1 MSAQHS
7 VAVPHARIDTDRLR
21 LNHPIADLITRYGI
35 ELRRS
40 GSTLVGRCPFHQDGG
55 RPNLT
60 VFLRSGRFVCFR
72 CQARGD
78 AISFV
83 QQLEH
88 VTFREAA
95 ERLGADPNP
104 SSIGDLG
111 RHPRQRRARA
121 RTAVEHDPTR
131 TAVLSAAAELYRNRL
146 LVDPGPLTYLA
157 ERGFG
162 KEVVEQAQLGY
173 AAGGELVPY
182 LAWRRL
188 PAHAARRAGLLD
200 SDGRERLAGR
210 IVFPE
215 VRDGEPIWLIGRLL
229 DADSQDPRYLGLPG
243 VKPLLGWEDADRDHR
258 GTCLVEGPL
267 DLLALRQW
275 GVPGLALCGTG
286 PSPDTVA
293 QLARWD
299 RLYAVLDADAAGQ
312 EATARLVDLLGAR
325 VIPVALPP
333 GIKDPADLAQRP
345 DGSELFRGAIRSAVA
360 GRAKQGLAH
369 SPGGL
374 RAKSSANG

>member
-1 MSAQHS
+1 MSEHQS
-7 VAVPHARIDTDRLR
+7 RAVPQARIDTDRLR
-21 LNHPIADLITRYGI
+21 LNHPIADLIARYGI
-35 ELRRS
+35 ELRKS

-60 VFLRSGRFVCFR
+60 VFPRSGRFVCFR

-111 RHPRQRRARA
+111 RHPRQRRARSHA
-121 RTAVEHDPTR
+121 AVEHDPTR

-146 LVDPGPLTYLA
+146 LVDPAPLTYLA

-162 KEVVEQAQLGY
+162 KDIVEQAQLGY

-286 PSPDTVA
+286 PSPDTLA

-345 DGSELFRGAIRSAVA
+345 DGSELFRGAIRTAVA

>member
-1 MSAQHS
+1 MSAQPS
-7 VAVPHARIDTDRLR
+7 LAVRRARIDTDRLR

-40 GSTLVGRCPFHQDGG
+40 GSTFVGRCPFHQDGG

-60 VFLRSGRFVCFR
+60 VFPRSGRFVCFR

-95 ERLGADPNP
+95 ERLGADP
-104 SSIGDLG
+104 DLSTVTVRG
-111 RHPRQRRARA
+111 RRTPQRRFRS
-121 RTAVEHDPTR
+121 REAVKHDPMR
-131 TAVLSAAAELYRNRL
+131 TAVLTAAAELYRNRL
-146 LVDPGPLTYLA
+146 LVDPSALMYLA

-162 KEVVEQAQLGY
+162 KEVVEQAQVGY

-182 LAWRRL
+182 LAWRGL
-188 PAHAARRAGLLD
+188 PAYVARRVGLLNA
-200 SDGRERLAGR
+200 DGRERLAGR

-215 VRDGEPIWLIGRLL
+215 VRRSEPIWLIGRLL
-229 DADSQDPRYLGLPG
+229 GADSEERYLGLPG
-243 VKPLLGWEDADRDHR
+243 NKPLLGWEDADRDHR

-267 DLLALRQW
+267 DLLTLRQW

-286 PSPDTVA
+286 LSPDAIA

-299 RLYAVLDADAAGQ
+299 RVYAVLDADTAGR
-312 EATARLVDLLGAR
+312 EATARLVDVLGSR
-325 VIPVALPP
+325 VIPVDLPP
-333 GIKDPADLAQRP
+333 GIKDPADLAQRV
-345 DGSELFRGAIRSAVA
+345 DGSELFRSAIRSAVA
-360 GRAKQGLAH
+360 GRATQ

-374 RAKSSANG
+374 MTKSSSNG

>member
-7 VAVPHARIDTDRLR
+7 LAVPHARIDTDQLR
-21 LNHPIADLITRYGI
+21 LNHPIADLIAHYGI

-60 VFLRSGRFVCFR
+60 VFPRSGRFVCFR

-104 SSIGDLG
+104 SSIRDPG
-111 RHPRQRRARA
+111 RQPRQRRDRS

-146 LVDPGPLTYLA
+146 LVDPAPLTYLA

-215 VRDGEPIWLIGRLL
+215 VRDGEPIWLIGRLV
-229 DADSQDPRYLGLPG
+229 DTDSQDPRYLGLAG
-243 VKPLLGWEDADRDHR
+243 VKPLLGWEDASRDHR

-360 GRAKQGLAH
+360 GRATQGLAP
-369 SPGGL
+369 SPGSL
-374 RAKSSANG
+374 RASSANG

>member
-7 VAVPHARIDTDRLR
+7 LAVPHARIDTDRLR

-40 GSTLVGRCPFHQDGG
+40 GSTLVGRCPFHQDRG

-60 VFLRSGRFVCFR
+60 VFPRSGRFVCFR

-83 QQLEH
+83 QHLEH
-88 VTFREAA
+88 MTFREAA

-111 RHPRQRRARA
+111 RQPRQHRARS

-146 LVDPGPLTYLA
+146 LVDPAPLTYLA

-162 KEVVEQAQLGY
+162 KDIVEQAQLGY

-182 LAWRRL
+182 LAWR
-188 PAHAARRAGLLD
+188 GLLTG
-200 SDGRERLAGR
+200 DGA
-210 IVFPE
+210 F
-215 VRDGEPIWLIGRLL
+215 
-229 DADSQDPRYLGLPG
+229 
-243 VKPLLGWEDADRDHR
+243 
-258 GTCLVEGPL
+258 
-267 DLLALRQW
+267 
-275 GVPGLALCGTG
+275 
-286 PSPDTVA
+286 
-293 QLARWD
+293 
-299 RLYAVLDADAAGQ
+299 
-312 EATARLVDLLGAR
+312 
-325 VIPVALPP
+325 
-333 GIKDPADLAQRP
+333 
-345 DGSELFRGAIRSAVA
+345 
-360 GRAKQGLAH
+360 
-369 SPGGL
+369 
-374 RAKSSANG
+374 